1 MQARPHFAQ
10 FQRELGST
18 AALMLEI
25 RENRAPSETLTYSWN
40 LTSSEKTGNVN
51 HVFLPLIGENE
62 TRAIYWHLWSIQQ
75 RTDLGPWV
83 KKNTWKGSHPS
94 KVVPWQK
101 EALAQSSSLVQE
113 VKTQKEVGMVTQLH
127 KSQENLVQL
136 KLWNS
141 LDKRTT
147 GTIWY
152 IVFSTGSVSRSSKGH
167 SAGSNSWQPRI
178 L

>member
-1 MQARPHFAQ
+1 MKSHVKWED
-10 FQRELGST
+10 RECQPCLLTTYRREWDKSHLL
-18 AALMLEI
+18 AFVKYRA
-25 RENRAPSETLTYSWN
+25 ENRSN
-40 LTSSEKTGNVN
+40 IIV
-51 HVFLPLIGENE
+51 
-62 TRAIYWHLWSIQQ
+62 
-75 RTDLGPWV
+75 LGPWV

-113 VKTQKEVGMVTQLH
+113 VEMQEEVGMVTQLH
-127 KSQENLVQL
+127 KSQENLVRL

-152 IVFSTGSVSRSSKGH
+152 IVFSTGSVSISSKGH
-167 SAGSNSWQPRI
+167 FAGSNSWQPRT